1 MKNVLVTG
9 GAGYIGAHCC
19 VALIEA
25 GMRPIIF
32 DNLCN
37 SYSAVLDRIEKI
49 TEARPEFIQGD
60 VRDAAALGALFETH
74 EVSSVIHLAA
84 LKAVGESAREPLR
97 YFDNNVLGTL
107 VVLQAMAR
115 AGVKTFVY
123 SSSATVYGEP
133 DEVPVTENASRRV
146 ANPYGRS
153 KLVVEDMLEDIA
165 RADPDWAIARLRYF
179 NPVGAHESG
188 LIGEDPKGI
197 PNNLMPYIGQVA
209 IGLRD
214 RLPVF
219 GNDYVTRDGTGIRDY
234 IHVADLAEGHVAAL
248 EALHREGGLLTVNL
262 GTGEGFSVLEMIAA
276 FEEASGR
283 QVPFDIVARRPG
295 DVAQYWADPSLAERL
310 IGWSARR
317 GLKDMC
323 HDTWRWQSANPNGYG
338 TGDDPVP
345 TSGTIVRSSK
355 PMAAQRPSFD

>member
-1 MKNVLVTG
+1 MKKVLVTG

-37 SYSAVLDRIEKI
+37 SYPAVLDRIEKI
-49 TEARPEFIQGD
+49 TAIRPGLIQGD
-60 VRDAAALGALFETH
+60 VRDAAALDALFRAH
-74 EVSSVIHLAA
+74 DISSVIHLAA
-84 LKAVGESAREPLR
+84 LKAVGESSRDPLL

-107 VVLQAMAR
+107 TLIQAMAR

-123 SSSATVYGEP
+123 SSSATIYGDP
-133 DEVPVTENASRRV
+133 DEVPVTESASKRP

-153 KLVVEDMLEDIA
+153 KLVVEDMLEDVA
-165 RADPDWAIARLRYF
+165 RADPEWAIARLRYF

-188 LIGEDPKGI
+188 LIGEDPKGV

-209 IGLRD
+209 FGVRAC
-214 RLPVF
+214 LPVF
-219 GNDYVTRDGTGIRDY
+219 GGDYPTRDGTGIRDY
-234 IHVADLAEGHVAAL
+234 IHVVDLAEGHVAAL
-248 EALHREGGLLTVNL
+248 ENLYREGGLLTVNL
-262 GTGEGFSVLEMIAA
+262 GTGQGYSVLEMIAV

-283 QVPFDIVARRPG
+283 KVPFDIVARRPG

-310 IGWSARR
+310 IGWRARR
-317 GLKDMC
+317 GLKEMC
-323 HDTWRWQSANPNGYG
+323 VDTWRWQNANPNGYRAEG
-338 TGDDPVP
+338 ETVSE
-345 TSGTIVRSSK
+345 T
-355 PMAAQRPSFD
+355 AA